1 MKDLIARLR
10 VDPDKDLKRL
20 LKAIDNN
27 GVSILPTGMEKH
39 FEIARLKP
47 AGFRDHD
54 TVLGISIGG
63 SNTKVILA
71 SMKGGRLVVHHLAA
85 RANPLS
91 KTHYADY
98 FDTLLFQD
106 KAIREYMNNSKDLC
120 VGISVAVPV
129 IDGVPFH
136 RQKIPTI
143 EGLIARDYER
153 DAATH
158 NIYENM
164 RAYLKDRGAGARSLF
179 CQFDSVVANYGGA
192 SLSELGADEKTMLLV
207 CGTGLAAAIEQH
219 TVSIGMAD
227 VFDKTIDDD
236 TLLPF
241 DLTEGHQYQYAI
253 AGKGL
258 YSLMERA
265 VRLRAREAGSK
276 LRSFDPAVYFKTA
289 YDTRSVVE
297 LWESTLGH
305 GIAGKA
311 KEILSEAGSGVFS
324 ELQDIASAIV
334 ERAVTGLANCAAAAI
349 HADSSAGGKPHTV
362 FFEGSIALNENILP
376 RIKNEII
383 RRIDSS
389 PSYDELNIPRPPV
402 PLLCKTP
409 MPVISDNAGISEREL
424 QQVDLTVKGAVT
436 SAIAEDILK
445 A

>member
-1 MKDLIARLR
+1 
-10 VDPDKDLKRL
+10 
-20 LKAIDNN
+20 
-27 GVSILPTGMEKH
+27 
-39 FEIARLKP
+39 
-47 AGFRDHD
+47 
-54 TVLGISIGG
+54 VLGISIGG

-71 SMKGGRLVVHHLAA
+71 SMKAGRLVIHHLAA

-91 KTHYADY
+91 KMHYTNY
-98 FDTLLFQD
+98 FDGLLFED
-106 KAIREYMNNSKDLC
+106 KVIREYMNNSKDLC

-136 RQKIPTI
+136 RHKIPTI

-158 NIYENM
+158 NINENM
-164 RAYLKDRGAGARSLF
+164 RAYLKERGVGVKSLF
-179 CQFDSVVANYGGA
+179 CQFDSIVANYGGA
-192 SLSELGADEKTMLLV
+192 SLCELGHDEKTMLLV

-227 VFDKTIDDD
+227 VFDKTLDDD
-236 TLLPF
+236 TLLPY
-241 DLTEGHQYQYAI
+241 DLTEGHQYQYSI

-265 VRLRAREAGSK
+265 VRLRAREADSK
-276 LRSFDPAVYFKTA
+276 LKMFDPAVYFKTA

-297 LWESTLGH
+297 LWESTLGY
-305 GIAGKA
+305 GITGKA
-311 KEILSEAGSGVFS
+311 KEILSEAGSGAFL
-324 ELQDIASAIV
+324 ELQEIASAIV
-334 ERAVTGLANCAAAAI
+334 ERAVTGLANCVAAAI
-349 HADSSAGGKPHTV
+349 HADSCAGGKPHTV

-376 RIKNEII
+376 RIKSEII

-389 PSYDELNIPRPPV
+389 SAYTELSIPRPTA

-409 MPVISDNAGISEREL
+409 TPVISDNSGISEKEL

>member
-1 MKDLIARLR
+1 MKDLIARLG
-10 VDPDKDLKRL
+10 VDPDRDLKRL
-20 LKAIDNN
+20 LEAINN
-27 GVSILPTGMEKH
+27 NRVSILPTGMERH

-71 SMKGGRLVVHHLAA
+71 SMKAGRLVIHHLAA

-91 KTHYADY
+91 KTHYTDY
-98 FDTLLFQD
+98 FDRLLFED
-106 KAIREYMNNSKDLC
+106 KVIREYMSNSKDLC

-136 RQKIPTI
+136 RNKIPTI

-158 NIYENM
+158 NINENM
-164 RAYLKDRGAGARSLF
+164 RAYLKARGVSVRSLF
-179 CQFDSVVANYGGA
+179 CQFDSIVANYGGA
-192 SLSELGADEKTMLLV
+192 SLCELGHDEKTMLLV

-227 VFDKTIDDD
+227 VFDKTLDDD
-236 TLLPF
+236 TLLPY
-241 DLTEGHQYQYAI
+241 DLTEGHQYQYSI

-258 YSLMERA
+258 YGLMERA
-265 VRLRAREAGSK
+265 VRLRAREAASK
-276 LRSFDPAVYFKTA
+276 LQMFDPAVYFKTA

-305 GIAGKA
+305 GIPGKT
-311 KEILSEAGSGVFS
+311 KEILDEAGSGAFF
-324 ELQDIASAIV
+324 ELQEIASAIV
-334 ERAVTGLANCAAAAI
+334 ERAVTGLANCVAAAI

-362 FFEGSIALNENILP
+362 FFEGSIALNEYILP
-376 RIKNEII
+376 RIKNAII
-383 RRIDSS
+383 KRIDSS
-389 PSYDELNIPRPPV
+389 TAYTELSIPRPPE

-409 MPVISDNAGISEREL
+409 TPVVSDNAGISEKEL